1 MAALLARDGGRRR
14 GPVVLATVVSTKGST
29 PRKTGAKMLVDQDG
43 VVAGTIGGGCGE
55 AEVIEAALAVLGGAP
70 PRLVQVDLTEE
81 LTSWSP
87 AVCGGV
93 MDVFVER
100 ADGAVQRKQPVARR
114 GRADPDAPAGAG
126 S

>member
-70 PRLVQVDLTEE
+70 PRVVQVDLTEE

-114 GRADPDAPAGAG
+114 GRTDPDAPASAG